1 MPSNAS
7 ICIKKCL
14 SYVMNVAIAVKP
26 ASNRPNVV
34 KRTLTVTQ
42 SNGWLIDG
50 PCVQLFGLYSLVVD
64 GEAASVHASP
74 RRHGLST
81 LARLVATRKHM
92 SPYSTISIE
101 TRRCH
106 ISPHP
111 AYHYDAV
118 IAFFL
123 LTWVCRFAALLCISA
138 FAAVMGLGALRMDK
152 RVSTQQHGDA
162 RSIHI
167 SRIRNMT
174 RIIPKSSCLFILLL
188 FMPPPPYGGGIKRWF
203 CLTSDVCLV

>member
-81 LARLVATRKHM
+81 LARLVATRKHNVSIQYDLYRD
-92 SPYSTISIE
+92 SPMPY
-101 TRRCH
+101 
-106 ISPHP
+106 
-111 AYHYDAV
+111 
-118 IAFFL
+118 IAAPRL
-123 LTWVCRFAALLCISA
+123 ITT
-138 FAAVMGLGALRMDK
+138 
-152 RVSTQQHGDA
+152 TQ
-162 RSIHI
+162 
-167 SRIRNMT
+167 
-174 RIIPKSSCLFILLL
+174 SSHF
-188 FMPPPPYGGGIKRWF
+188 
-203 CLTSDVCLV
+203 SS